1 MMHIK
6 LKNKKLHFSNYKIK
20 CAIGKRGI
28 SRKKKEGDGC
38 TPKGAFKFKYLL
50 YRKDRIFKIRSH
62 LKKIVI
68 KKNMGW
74 CDDSSSNSYNK
85 LIKFP
90 FIYSAEKLYRKE
102 SIYDVILV
110 IDYNL
115 KPIVKDKG
123 SAIFL
128 HIAKKNFS
136 STKGCV
142 AISKKNMKLL
152 LTFINKKTK
161 LIIS

>member
-28 SRKKKEGDGC
+28 SRKKREGDGC

-50 YRKDRIFKIRSH
+50 YRKDKIFKIRSH

-90 FIYSAEKLYRKE
+90 FIHSAEKLYRKE

-110 IDYNL
+110 INYNL

-128 HIAKKNFS
+128 HIAKKNYS
-136 STKGCV
+136 PTKGCL
-142 AISKKNMKLL
+142 AISKKDMKLL

-161 LIIS
+161 LIIF